1 MLLHFR
7 RLFSRRLVHRNS
19 HESFL
24 NLVYARQRERRLC
37 PAPLG
42 SFYRGRPKR
51 YQLSALL
58 YRYSTGTVRS
68 SAEQA
73 SLRPSSGTA
82 TIVRRASQA
91 PRRRFAGCNSQRR
104 GRLQDRRPEHQRHER
119 LLGLT
124 QLKRLSGVRQ
134 AMFRQRLRKEVPE
147 KRRHTNWS
155 SPQRRASR
163 RRRSRMHASS
173 QPVDSSM
180 QSRSRW
186 QRQSRKHCSVM
197 KGG

>member
-1 MLLHFR
+1 MSRAFR
-7 RLFSRRLVHRNS
+7 VTLPVR
-19 HESFL
+19 
-24 NLVYARQRERRLC
+24 
-37 PAPLG
+37 
-42 SFYRGRPKR
+42 
-51 YQLSALL
+51 
-58 YRYSTGTVRS
+58 TGTERYTGTFIELNS
-68 SAEQA
+68 YTSARALKQ
-73 SLRPSSGTA
+73 R
-82 TIVRRASQA
+82 RRASQA
-91 PRRRFAGCNSQRR
+91 PRRRVARCNSQRR

>member
-1 MLLHFR
+1 M
-7 RLFSRRLVHRNS
+7 
-19 HESFL
+19 
-24 NLVYARQRERRLC
+24 NLPFILYTHDSERRVC
-37 PAPLG
+37 PG
-42 SFYRGRPKR
+42 SPQGLFTGGAQSDNRFPR
-51 YQLSALL
+51 YFTGT
-58 YRYSTGTVRS
+58 YRYSTGTGTVPS
-68 SAEQA
+68 SAEQRV
-73 SLRPSSGTA
+73 LRPSSGTA
-82 TIVRRASQA
+82 IVRRASQA
-91 PRRRFAGCNSQRR
+91 PRSRFAGCNSQRR

-134 AMFRQRLRKEVPE
+134 TMFRQRLRKEAPE

-155 SPQRRASR
+155 SPQRRALR